1 MFTHFLLFTS
11 TTTSPSSKITILP
24 SSFPFTWHSV
34 MDPTC
39 NPNQTSITRCGT
51 RFLLVSVIHVSP
63 PLPKNQITKTPSLRF
78 LLVRPQPPLFSHS
91 NEGDLCNFKPRNDK
105 KILKLKK
112 KRTRRKNLNGERKKN
127 RPVKRVRYFLY
138 KPRNHTLCSPHIC
151 ILSLSLLSASLSRS
165 SSKLTHTK

>member
-1 MFTHFLLFTS
+1 MQPPSKFSKWQSRNSNLRSAHTKLNFFLENTLFQYYWSVCFLRHNRTWGQCSLTS
-11 TTTSPSSKITILP
+11 FCLLLLLLPPSSKITILP
-24 SSFPFTWHSV
+24 SCFPFTWHSV

-63 PLPKNQITKTPSLRF
+63 PLPKNQITKKPSLRF
-78 LLVRPQPPLFSHS
+78 LLVRPPRPQLPLFSHS

-112 KRTRRKNLNGERKKN
+112 KELAGKT
-127 RPVKRVRYFLY
+127 
-138 KPRNHTLCSPHIC
+138 
-151 ILSLSLLSASLSRS
+151 
-165 SSKLTHTK
+165 